1 MLEVDVAVVSIFS
14 ALLSISLVLWIF
26 SKGEQLGYEVDGVWP
41 WCLQVSQL
49 EYEIDEV

>member
-1 MLEVDVAVVSIFS
+1 MLEVDVAVVSIFF
-14 ALLSISLVLWIF
+14 ALFSISLVLWIF

-41 WCLQVSQL
+41 WCWQVSQL